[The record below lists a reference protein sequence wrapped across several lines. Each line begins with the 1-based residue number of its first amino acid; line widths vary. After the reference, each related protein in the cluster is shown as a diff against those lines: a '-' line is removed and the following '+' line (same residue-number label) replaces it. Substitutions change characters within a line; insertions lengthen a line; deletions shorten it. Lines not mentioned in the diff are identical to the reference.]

1 MFQSGTV
8 LRHAFWTAVVSAW
21 LSVDTSSASAAAAH
35 TTKAACEADPGWTW
49 LSSASPI
56 SRKTSAPSL
65 VAASVM
71 GAEGFSKVPPALPAM
86 WESSLLTKCS
96 DNSSAGNL
104 WFDRC
109 SPDGMVNTINREFR
123 QNWHVNTYIS
133 DDWEQLNAIQY
144 MISVLRY
151 FGSPSV
157 VPIYGRGDH
166 FLTAESI
173 CVKFKPDGRTLSSF
187 DVSTFHDAVISTDGA
202 GNRTKESS
210 SFSGREFR
218 NDFYEILSNIGP
230 GCPGP
235 CPDPYYNK
243 YILMNDPPEGA
254 ALLTSPVNRELEFV
268 RFPGIVP
275 TGEMTAARAT
285 QDVRRSLHE
294 AGFLADPGVV
304 SRLDQGMALPAYAV
318 TMLGRK
324 GARTESF
331 IVPVRSDR
339 GGVSLFVRMS
349 GEDGAIEQIFTLD
362 TPFTYQPVSSQQ
374 ALTLGLPLIRS
385 GERLGEGHLV
395 WDATLSQPDVRHP
408 HQPFF
413 EFPVQ
418 DSVGRA
424 MEGIWVAMHT
434 GRVIGRG
441 PLRVPSVRP

>member
-8 LRHAFWTAVVSAW
+8 LRHSFWTTVVSAW
-21 LSVDTSSASAAAAH
+21 LCVDTSSASAAAAH

-71 GAEGFSKVPPALPAM
+71 GAEGFSRVPPSLPAM

-157 VPIYGRGDH
+157 VPIHGRGDH
-166 FLTAESI
+166 FLTAENI

-187 DVSTFHDAVISTDGA
+187 DVSTFHDAVFSTDGA
-202 GNRTKESS
+202 GNPSKGSN

-275 TGEMTAARAT
+275 KGEMTAAR
-285 QDVRRSLHE
+285 
-294 AGFLADPGVV
+294 GDPG
-304 SRLDQGMALPAYAV
+304 RQKV
-318 TMLGRK
+318 T
-324 GARTESF
+324 S
-331 IVPVRSDR
+331 
-339 GGVSLFVRMS
+339 
-349 GEDGAIEQIFTLD
+349 
-362 TPFTYQPVSSQQ
+362 
-374 ALTLGLPLIRS
+374 RS
-385 GERLGEGHLV
+385 G
-395 WDATLSQPDVRHP
+395 LSGRPGCRQSPRPRH
-408 HQPFF
+408 
-413 EFPVQ
+413 
-418 DSVGRA
+418 GA
-424 MEGIWVAMHT
+424 
-434 GRVIGRG
+434 
-441 PLRVPSVRP
+441 PSVCGDHAGSEGSTYGVVHRTDSLRPRWCQLVCTDERRRRCHRADLYAGHTIYLSACLLAAGANAGSAADTER